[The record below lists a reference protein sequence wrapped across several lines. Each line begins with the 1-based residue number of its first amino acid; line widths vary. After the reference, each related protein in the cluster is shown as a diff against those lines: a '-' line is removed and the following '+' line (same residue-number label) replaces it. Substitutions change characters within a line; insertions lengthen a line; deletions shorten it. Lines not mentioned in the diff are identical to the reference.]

1 MIKRRKQE
9 DVAGILEFDGRASD
23 DPELLEWI
31 ADHRARNGGT
41 IRINRGA
48 RGTRVMFS
56 KEADMAFWK
65 TRAEKAQKLR

>member
-1 MIKRRKQE
+1 MVKRRKQE

-41 IRINRGA
+41 IRISRGA

-56 KEADMAFWK
+56 KEVDMAFWK
-65 TRAEKAQKLR
+65 NRADKALKLR

>member
-1 MIKRRKQE
+1 MVKRRKQE

-41 IRINRGA
+41 IRISRGA

-65 TRAEKAQKLR
+65 NRADKAQKLR